1 MKLKTISKMNIY
13 GKYIMNWCSH
23 IVDAFFI
30 LFFFLLMVSIIITV
44 IKFMYKPDFFNV
56 IGDYAKFL
64 LIIDFYICIV
74 LHLIW
79 CVLDRFFDSLIE
91 KTIPFIISK
100 NDKMIIM
107 NLINKSHNKNTKLHL
122 ELSKLEKAFNN
133 KSDVY
138 KEISEDDFPLIHK
151 FIRRFKRTPQSILK
165 QEERI
170 IHQGELIN
178 SCNTRNIENLNLPIE
193 NPKLLTLDSVDNE
206 LNDMINKQFSMIK
219 NEKVKIGNK

>member
-1 MKLKTISKMNIY
+1 MKLKTISKINVY
-13 GKYIMNWCSH
+13 GKYIINLGSL

-30 LFFFLLMVSIIITV
+30 SFFLLFIIVIFSVV
-44 IKFMYKPDFFNV
+44 IKFIYKSDFFNV

-107 NLINKSHNKNTKLHL
+107 HLINQIHNKNSHIKLCL
-122 ELSKLEKAFNN
+122 ELIKLEKVFNN
-133 KSDVY
+133 KSDIY
-138 KEISEDDFPLIHK
+138 NKFSEDDFPCIHK
-151 FIRRFKRTPQSILK
+151 FIRRFKKSLLQSEKQMLIKNILK
-165 QEERI
+165 KIQ
-170 IHQGELIN
+170 L
-178 SCNTRNIENLNLPIE
+178 TPRNIENLNLPIE
-193 NPKLLTLDSVDNE
+193 SPNLPTLDVVDNE
-206 LNDMINKQFSMIK
+206 LNDLIYHQMNTVK
-219 NEKVKIGNK
+219 NEKLNKY

>member
-138 KEISEDDFPLIHK
+138 KDISEDDFPLIHK

>member
-1 MKLKTISKMNIY
+1 MKLKTLSKMNVY

-30 LFFFLLMVSIIITV
+30 LFFFLLMVGIITTV
-44 IKFMYKPDFFNV
+44 IKFMYKSDFFNV
-56 IGDYAKFL
+56 IDDYTKFL
-64 LIIDFYICIV
+64 LMIDFYICIV
-74 LHLIW
+74 LHLIL

-107 NLINKSHNKNTKLHL
+107 NLINKSHNKSTKLHF
-122 ELSKLEKAFNN
+122 ELRKLEKAFNN
-133 KSDVY
+133 KSDIY
-138 KEISEDDFPLIHK
+138 NKFSEDDFPCIHK
-151 FIRRFKRTPQSILK
+151 FIRRFKRNPKSILR

-170 IHQGELIN
+170 IHQGELID
-178 SCNTRNIENLNLPIE
+178 SCNTRNLDKLNLSE

-206 LNDMINKQFSMIK
+206 LNDLINGRLSMIES
-219 NEKVKIGNK
+219 EKLKIGNKQ

>member
-151 FIRRFKRTPQSILK
+151 FIRRFKRTLQSILK

>member
-151 FIRRFKRTPQSILK
+151 FIRRFKRTSQSILK

-170 IHQGELIN
+170 IHQGELI
-178 SCNTRNIENLNLPIE
+178 NTRNIENLNLPIE

-206 LNDMINKQFSMIK
+206 LNNLIFHQMNALKQ
-219 NEKVKIGNK
+219 EKV

>member
-138 KEISEDDFPLIHK
+138 KEISENDFPLIHK

>member
-1 MKLKTISKMNIY
+1 MKLKTLSKMNVY

-30 LFFFLLMVSIIITV
+30 SFFFLLMVAIISAV
-44 IKFMYKPDFFNV
+44 IKFMYNSDFFNV

-100 NDKMIIM
+100 NDKMIII
-107 NLINKSHNKNTKLHL
+107 NLINKLHNKSAKLHF
-122 ELSKLEKAFNN
+122 ELRKLEKAFNN
-133 KSDVY
+133 KSNVY
-138 KEISEDDFPLIHK
+138 NEFSKDDFPCIHK
-151 FIRRFKRTPQSILK
+151 FIRRFKRNPKSTLK
-165 QEERI
+165 QKKI
-170 IHQGELIN
+170 IVNQGDLIN
-178 SCNTRNIENLNLPIE
+178 SCNTRNLDKLNLSE

-206 LNDMINKQFSMIK
+206 LNDLINGRLSMK
-219 NEKVKIGNK
+219 ESEKLKIGNKQ

>member
-138 KEISEDDFPLIHK
+138 KEISENDFPLIHK
-151 FIRRFKRTPQSILK
+151 SIRRFKRTPQSILK

-178 SCNTRNIENLNLPIE
+178 TRNIENLNLPIE
-193 NPKLLTLDSVDNE
+193 NPKLLTLDSMDNE
-206 LNDMINKQFSMIK
+206 LNNLIFHQMNALKQ
-219 NEKVKIGNK
+219 EKV

>member
-138 KEISEDDFPLIHK
+138 KEISENDFPLIHK

-206 LNDMINKQFSMIK
+206 LNNLIFHQMNALKQ
-219 NEKVKIGNK
+219 EKV

>member
-178 SCNTRNIENLNLPIE
+178 TRNIENLNLPIE

-206 LNDMINKQFSMIK
+206 LNNLIFHQMNALKQ
-219 NEKVKIGNK
+219 EKV